1 MAIVFGFNKYSNQN
15 PGGANSQTLGVT
27 CTNGT
32 DKGLF
37 IVVTMPNGVN
47 FSSATYNGTAMT
59 LIGNQNYGSAAQ
71 RQCGFWLANPD
82 SGVQYNFVVNF
93 TGGQWGGPTSIM
105 AQSFTGIS
113 QTTTTNH
120 ASNGLVT
127 TPHTVSITIAAND
140 IIYMSGI
147 SGSAQAYNYEI
158 PTGTAVTNAFAHNTN
173 KQVEGAWSGLSLSAG
188 ATNISTRAN
197 SNTITNHRW
206 AFGSAGGGGGGRR
219 RIIIL

>member
-1 MAIVFGFNKYSNQN
+1 MAIAYGLAKYSNQN
-15 PGGANSQTLGVT
+15 PSGNSQTLLGVT

-59 LIGNQNYGSAAQ
+59 AIGNQNYGSAAQ

-82 SGVQYNFVVNF
+82 SGSQYNFVVNF
-93 TGGQWGGPTSIM
+93 SGGQWGGPTSIM